1 MSRGRGS
8 YSRAGDPG
16 NNLFFYRQQYA
27 VFLTP
32 PTPKNLTA
40 ILPTFPTAADTFT
53 GSLAEVGTQ
62 GTESINGLERLIA
75 SLAESGTKGTD
86 SINALERFISQLAE
100 TGQLGTDAIN
110 AAAGDFYSAVIV
122 ELGLLGTEEL
132 ETAVGL
138 PATIT
143 LPNAGGFKVPFIP
156 IPQLVTGRLREIGSR
171 GSESIVAKRGLN
183 AAQRAR
189 FQKSLKRILMLGV
202 LDDD

>member
-1 MSRGRGS
+1 MSQLIGGGLSVVNSPGPTTFMSRGRGS

-122 ELGLLGTEEL
+122 ER
-132 ETAVGL
+132 
-138 PATIT
+138 ATRHGGVKRQSDSRQLSPCPT
-143 LPNAGGFKVPFIP
+143 PGDSRCPSSRFPN
-156 IPQLVTGRLREIGSR
+156 LSR
-171 GSESIVAKRGLN
+171 GDSGD
-183 AAQRAR
+183 
-189 FQKSLKRILMLGV
+189 RITGK
-202 LDDD
+202 